1 MEYNCE
7 PGEDSMCSRDSFLAS
22 PDGQDVSSSL
32 KTSSNPFALEKQ
44 MESQLSKFNL
54 IMRSNSDGDQLPYSI
69 AEQLVKLLNYKEN
82 CSILRMD
89 VALYLMNHWRDL
101 NTQYPNSK
109 LVMFVDENLVK
120 EWIYKTIYPR
130 EQERCDIEFAH
141 VAACLFR

>member
-1 MEYNCE
+1 M
-7 PGEDSMCSRDSFLAS
+7 RDSFLAS
-22 PDGQDVSSSL
+22 PDGQDVLSSL
-32 KTSSNPFALEKQ
+32 KTSSNPFELEKQ
-44 MESQLSKFNL
+44 MESQLSKLNL

-69 AEQLVKLLNYKEN
+69 AEQLAKLLNYKEN

-101 NTQYPNSK
+101 NSQYPNSK
-109 LVMFVDENLVK
+109 LIMFVDENLVN

-130 EQERCDIEFAH
+130 EQERCNIEFAH